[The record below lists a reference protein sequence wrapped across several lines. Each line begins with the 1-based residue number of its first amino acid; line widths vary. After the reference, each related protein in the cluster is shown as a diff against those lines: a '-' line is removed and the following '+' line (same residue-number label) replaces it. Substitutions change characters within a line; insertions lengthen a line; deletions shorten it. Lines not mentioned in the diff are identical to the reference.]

1 MEQTATKVDRHGR
14 VVIPV
19 EYRRALGLEEGDPV
33 VLQLRN
39 GVVRML
45 SRAEAIREAQ
55 DLVARHTAGKR
66 SLVDELIA
74 ERRAESARE

>member
-19 EYRRALGLEEGDPV
+19 EYRRALGLEVGDPV
-33 VLQLRN
+33 VLQLSN

-55 DLVARHTAGKR
+55 DLVARHTGGKR

-74 ERRAESARE
+74 ERRAESARA